1 MAQRTQFAR
10 QIDAADEVWGYR
22 AGDPASDFPAAA
34 PNAVTTG
41 FGANYS
47 RVGGPKPSRQTFNW
61 TFRTIFANLRDV
73 NAFGA
78 SLPYDAALSYE
89 SAAVVTHDDKLWIA
103 LQAATGIEPGTAEAY
118 WHEIRSA
125 AGLQLD
131 DVGGTLSLA
140 KGGTGAST
148 ASAARTALGAAA
160 ADHVHAGTTLQ
171 VAIGGV
177 VFWPVGDA
185 PNGWHICNGQ
195 ALMRSMYSDLFNAI
209 GTRFGAGDRSTTF
222 NLPNYEG
229 VMLVGK
235 RASDSIGATGGA
247 RTVTLSSSQMPM
259 HSHSGGSHSHRVADQ
274 YNPADRIVRL
284 VSAVTGTVSPIRVT
298 VSSVSVPSGLTTTQR
313 TTTSASAST
322 GSAGSSGSHDNM
334 PPYSVGHW
342 IMRTS

>member
-1 MAQRTQFAR
+1 MPRTRFAR
-10 QIDAADEVWGYR
+10 EIDAADEVWGYR
-22 AGDPASDFPAAA
+22 AGDPANDFPAST
-34 PNAVTTG
+34 PNAIATG
-41 FGANYS
+41 FGSNYS

-78 SLPYDAALSYE
+78 SLPYDAALTYE

-103 LQAATGIEPGTAEAY
+103 LQNATGIEPGTAEAY

-140 KGGTGAST
+140 KGGTGSTT

-177 VFWPVGDA
+177 VFWPVGNA

-222 NLPNYEG
+222 NLPDYEG
-229 VMLVGK
+229 RFLVGK
-235 RASDSIGATGGA
+235 RASDNIGSTGGA
-247 RTVTLSSSQMPM
+247 RTVTLTTQQMPSHSHGGRS
-259 HSHSGGSHSHRVADQ
+259 HSHSYQDA
-274 YNPADRIVRL
+274 NTPANYVGRL
-284 VSAVTGTVSPIRVT
+284 QTGTQVFSL
-298 VSSVSVPSGLTTTQR
+298 PSGNRSDSRR
-313 TTTSASAST
+313 TSSASAGT
-322 GSAGSSGSHDNM
+322 TAAGGGQAHENM
-334 PPYSVGHW
+334 PPWSAGHW